1 MAGDPILRIG
11 RFFKYAV
18 MALLLIVAGYCGAA
32 VIGSALPRNAAWQA
46 AERGITVYVV
56 TNGVHTG
63 LILPASAAGEDLSL
77 IFRPTDLPDPQ
88 DAGNWL
94 LFGWGDR
101 EFYLNTPAWSDVRI
115 GTAVAAL
122 MGSGQTLLHV
132 DHLQSPS
139 AVNDPRP
146 VMLTPTAYRNLVKAI
161 TATLA
166 FGPDR
171 KPRAIAGYDRLDVYY
186 EARGRY
192 SAFTTCNVWTSDM
205 LTAAEV
211 RTGWWTPFSGGVM
224 WWHPPAPAVG

>member
-1 MAGDPILRIG
+1 
-11 RFFKYAV
+11 

-32 VIGSALPRNAAWQA
+32 VIGSVLPRNGGWQQ
-46 AERGITVYVV
+46 AEGGVTIYVV

-77 IFRPTDLPDPQ
+77 IFRPTDLPDPS

-132 DHLQSPS
+132 DHLDNP
-139 AVNDPRP
+139 AEVDDPRP
-146 VMLTPTAYRNLVKAI
+146 VVLTSVEYRKLVNAI
-161 TATLA
+161 TGTLA
-166 FGPDR
+166 LAPDG
-171 KPRAIAGYDRLDVYY
+171 KPRAIAGYDRLDVFY

-192 SAFTTCNVWTSDM
+192 SAFRSCNVWTSAM
-205 LTAAEV
+205 LNAAGV

-224 WWHPPAPAVG
+224 WWHPPARTLG